1 MKKYS
6 LIVLSIISFLLEG
19 CGSYTITKGSFID
32 QLEKHQ
38 DVEEVL
44 HWTPIGYSKYPSNR
58 MGKVICKNSDGK
70 YVYLYP
76 DKNTTV
82 KIFSKSNEDVF
93 NAYFDTVIYKDHKLY
108 GLQSRIIGGVQE
120 ILVVD
125 IDKIEFHAELPNTEE
140 LSQDEIKQL
149 IENQE

>member
-1 MKKYS
+1 MQNYYV
-6 LIVLSIISFLLEG
+6 LIFIVIAFVLQS
-19 CGSYTITKGSFID
+19 CGSYTITKNSFID

-38 DVEEVL
+38 NVEEVF

-58 MGKVICKNSDGK
+58 MEKVVCKNSDGK

-82 KIFSKSNEDVF
+82 KIFSISNEDVF
-93 NAYFDTVIYKDHKLY
+93 NAYFDTVIYKEGKLY
-108 GLQSRIIGGVQE
+108 GLKSRIIGGIQE
-120 ILVVD
+120 ILIDD

-140 LSQDEIKQL
+140 LSQTEIERL
-149 IENQE
+149 MENQE

>member
-1 MKKYS
+1 MKQYS
-6 LIVLSIISFLLEG
+6 LIVLIIISFLLER
-19 CGSYTITKGSFID
+19 CGSYTITKNSFVD

-58 MGKVICKNSDGK
+58 MEKVVCKNSEGK

-82 KIFSKSNEDVF
+82 EIFSKSNEDVF
-93 NAYFDTVIYKDHKLY
+93 NAYFDTVIYKDGKLY
-108 GLQSRIIGGVQE
+108 GLRSRIIGGVQE
-120 ILVVD
+120 ISVDD

-140 LSQDEIKQL
+140 LSQDEIEQL
-149 IENQE
+149 IENHE

>member
-1 MKKYS
+1 MKNYYVII
-6 LIVLSIISFLLEG
+6 LVIISFLLEG
-19 CGSYTITKGSFID
+19 CGSYTISKSSFID

-38 DVEEVL
+38 NVEEIL

-58 MGKVICKNSDGK
+58 MEKVVCKNADGK

-82 KIFSKSNEDVF
+82 KIYSKADEDAF
-93 NAYFDTVIYKDHKLY
+93 NAYFDTVIYKEGKLY
-108 GLQSRIIGGVQE
+108 GLYSRIIGGVQE
-120 ILVVD
+120 ISVDD
-125 IDKIEFHAELPNTEE
+125 IDKIEFYAELPSTEE
-140 LSQDEIKQL
+140 LSQTEIENL